1 MILRVENGCFAYR
14 GGAEVLRNVS
24 LEAAS
29 GELVAVLGPN
39 GSGKTTLLRCLLGQ
53 LKWTSGRSMITEGDP
68 KRISYVP
75 QARGVVSPLSVE
87 DMILIGRTGHMDLFG
102 TPSKR
107 DRAIA
112 RQTAERLGIA
122 SLLNCRC
129 TEISGGELQMVLIAR
144 SLAAEPQLIILDEP
158 ESNLDFRNQLITL
171 DTLTALKES
180 GICCLFNTHYPE
192 HALARADRTLL
203 LPKNGT
209 PLFGATS
216 EVLTEENI
224 AAVFGVDAY
233 IGEAGGI
240 KCILPRKII

>member
-29 GELVAVLGPN
+29 GELVAVLGSN

-112 RQTAERLGIA
+112 RQTAERIGIA

-129 TEISGGELQMVLIAR
+129 TEISGGELQMALIAR

-192 HALARADRTLL
+192 HALTRADRTLL

-209 PLFGATS
+209 PLFGSTA

>member
-192 HALARADRTLL
+192 HALTRADRTLL

-209 PLFGATS
+209 PLFGSTA

>member
-192 HALARADRTLL
+192 HALTRADRTLL
-203 LPKNGT
+203 LPKHGT
-209 PLFGATS
+209 PLFGSTA

>member
-87 DMILIGRTGHMDLFG
+87 DMILIGRTEHMDLFG

-144 SLAAEPQLIILDEP
+144 SLAAEPLLIILDEP

-192 HALARADRTLL
+192 HALTRADRTLL

>member
-75 QARGVVSPLSVE
+75 QARGIVSPLSVE

-192 HALARADRTLL
+192 HALTRADRTLL

-209 PLFGATS
+209 PLFGSTA

>member
-1 MILRVENGCFAYR
+1 MILRVENGCFAYH

-192 HALARADRTLL
+192 HALTRADRTLL

-209 PLFGATS
+209 PLFGSTA

>member
-192 HALARADRTLL
+192 HALTRADRTLL

-209 PLFGATS
+209 PLFGLTA

-224 AAVFGVDAY
+224 AAVFDVDAY

>member
-14 GGAEVLRNVS
+14 GGAEVLRNVN
-24 LEAAS
+24 LEASS
-29 GELVAVLGPN
+29 GELTAVLGPN

-53 LKWTSGRSMITEGDP
+53 LKWSAGRSLIENGDA

-102 TPSKR
+102 TPSAR
-107 DRAIA
+107 DREIA
-112 RQTAERLGIA
+112 RETAERLGIA
-122 SLLNCRC
+122 GLLNRRC

-144 SLAAEPQLIILDEP
+144 ALAAEPELIVLDEP

-171 DTLTALKES
+171 DILTGLKAS

-192 HALARADRTLL
+192 HALTRADRTLL

-209 PLFGATS
+209 PIFGPTAD
-216 EVLTEENI
+216 VLTEANI

-233 IGEAGGI
+233 IGESGGM
-240 KCILPRKII
+240 KFILPRKII

>member
-14 GGAEVLRNVS
+14 GGAEVLRNVN
-24 LEAAS
+24 LETAS
-29 GELVAVLGPN
+29 GELTAVLGPN
-39 GSGKTTLLRCLLGQ
+39 GAGKTTLLRCLLGR
-53 LKWTSGRSMITEGDP
+53 LKWTAGRSFITDGDP

-75 QARGVVSPLSVE
+75 QARGVTSPLSVE
-87 DMILIGRTGHMDLFG
+87 DMILLGRTGHMNLFG
-102 TPSKR
+102 TPSEH
-107 DRAIA
+107 DRETA
-112 RQTAERLGIA
+112 RQAAERLGIDG
-122 SLLNCRC
+122 LLDRRC

-144 SLAAEPQLIILDEP
+144 ALAAEPELIVLDEP

-171 DTLTALKES
+171 DILTGLKES

-192 HALARADRTLL
+192 HALTRADRTLL
-203 LPKNGT
+203 LPKNAE
-209 PLFGATS
+209 PIFGPTS

-233 IGEAGGI
+233 IGEAGGM

>member
-87 DMILIGRTGHMDLFG
+87 DMILIGRTGYMDLFG

-112 RQTAERLGIA
+112 RQTAECLGIA

-192 HALARADRTLL
+192 HALTRADRTLL
-203 LPKNGT
+203 LPKSGT
-209 PLFGATS
+209 PLFGSTA